1 MKYWTLLLCCVVLSG
16 CDSKL
21 ANQAIK
27 EAKVAFEKQDYQEA
41 MGLLQLASDE
51 GESDQY
57 DIWAKQGE
65 AFLKMISFKDLS
77 SLDELL
83 LAWTDLN
90 LIDTRP
96 SFIKDEA
103 VKYIREKLVEV
114 KSLANQAMQS
124 EEVQDVIQM
133 IRQIEKRMGTLE
145 LFESEVY
152 ELIELRK
159 EMEGGK

>member
-1 MKYWTLLLCCVVLSG
+1 MKYWTLLLCCAVLGG

-27 EAKVAFEKQDYQEA
+27 EAKIAFEKQDYQEA

-51 GESDQY
+51 GASNQY
-57 DIWAKQGE
+57 TVWAQQGE

-83 LAWTDLN
+83 LAWTNLN
-90 LIDTRP
+90 LIDTKP

-103 VKYIREKLVEV
+103 VKYIRQQLVEV
-114 KSLANQAMQS
+114 KDLSDQAIQS
-124 EEVQDVIQM
+124 GEVDDVIQM
-133 IRQIEKRMGTLE
+133 IRRIEKRMGTLE
-145 LFESEVY
+145 LFESEVH
-152 ELIELRK
+152 ELIELKK
-159 EMEGGK
+159 EMEG

>member
-1 MKYWTLLLCCVVLSG
+1 
-16 CDSKL
+16 
-21 ANQAIK
+21 
-27 EAKVAFEKQDYQEA
+27 

-51 GESDQY
+51 EESNQY
-57 DIWAKQGE
+57 TVWAKHGE

-90 LIDTRP
+90 LIDTKP

-103 VKYIREKLVEV
+103 VKYIREHLVEV
-114 KSLANQAMQS
+114 KSLANQAIQNG
-124 EEVQDVIQM
+124 EVQDVIQM

-145 LFESEVY
+145 LFESEIQ

-159 EMEGGK
+159 EMEGER